1 LGHDASRIEL
11 AAERLDG
18 AMTLPRLLQQLTGRA
33 DRVIDLAPHRH
44 TMPPPRPASGRPQPE
59 VIAAVR
65 ESGLRGRGGGAFPT
79 GVKMAAVTEQPG
91 RPIVVVNG
99 SEGEPASSKDRLL
112 LTRLPHLVL
121 DGALATAAAVGA
133 DEVIVAIDRH
143 ATRSS
148 QAILRALA
156 QRRTVGERHLPVHVV
171 ELPSRFV
178 AGEESALVHVI
189 NGGDATPTG
198 TRVRVFTRGV
208 DKRPTLV
215 GNVETLCHVAQ
226 IVQHGPRWF
235 REHGTA
241 EEPGT
246 MLVTLSGDV
255 SRPGVCE
262 IACATPLV
270 DVVAHAGGTRE
281 PLQAL
286 LVGGYYGAWIAAAD
300 ATHLLLSN
308 ARLRPLG
315 AAVGCGALI
324 AFPASSCGVAETAR
338 VLTWMAGESAGQCG
352 PCVHGLPA
360 LAGAMT
366 ALADGTADHRT
377 VANLHRWSTMIAGR
391 GACSLPDGAVR
402 LVRSTLTVFA
412 PDVEH
417 HLRHGTCHRVNGPS
431 VLHIPEPVAAWR

>member
-1 LGHDASRIEL
+1 
-11 AAERLDG
+11 
-18 AMTLPRLLQQLTGRA
+18 
-33 DRVIDLAPHRH
+33 
-44 TMPPPRPASGRPQPE
+44 MPAPRPAGGRPQPE
-59 VIAAVR
+59 VIGAVR
-65 ESGLRGRGGGAFPT
+65 DAGLRGRGGGAFPT
-79 GVKMAAVTEQPG
+79 GIKMAAVADQPD

-121 DGALATAAAVGA
+121 DGALAAAAAVGA
-133 DEVIVAIDRH
+133 DEVLVAIDRH

-148 QAILRALA
+148 QSILRALA
-156 QRRTVGERHLPVHVV
+156 QRRTAGERHLPVYVV
-171 ELPSRFV
+171 ELPSRFI
-178 AGEESALVHVI
+178 AGEESALVHAI
-189 NGGDATPTG
+189 NGGDAKPTG

-215 GNVETLCHVAQ
+215 GNVETFCHVAQ

-246 MLVTLSGDV
+246 MLVTFSGDV
-255 SRPGVCE
+255 CRPGVCE
-262 IACATPLV
+262 ISCAAQLS
-270 DVVAHAGGTRE
+270 DVLAVAGGTRE

-286 LVGGYYGAWIAAAD
+286 LVGGYYGAWITAAD
-300 ATHLLLSN
+300 AAQVPFSN
-308 ARLRPLG
+308 ACLRPLG

-324 AFPASSCGVAETAR
+324 AFPASSCGLAETAR
-338 VLTWMAGESAGQCG
+338 VLTWMAGQSAGQCG

-366 ALADGTADHRT
+366 SLADGTADPRT
-377 VANLHRWSTMIAGR
+377 ITDLRRWATMIAGR

-402 LVRSTLTVFA
+402 LVRSALTAFA
-412 PDVEH
+412 GDVEH
-417 HLRHGTCHRVNGPS
+417 HLRHGTCHRIDGPA
-431 VLHIPEPVAAWR
+431 VLPIPEAVAAWR